1 MANKILT
8 PITLWSDFDDSL
20 PIQCTVLEEREE
32 DGVLLRKL
40 RCFGRDVG
48 GVRVNIFAVYC
59 APAGETA
66 PPALLIL
73 PDASQ
78 TADVAFAERFA
89 KKGYAVLMP
98 DYRGEWDGCEE
109 YTIYPEAI
117 PYANYRSAG
126 RRLDFADDTAKE
138 TSWYEWVAVARYCC
152 LYLRSLA
159 PERKIG
165 LIGIRAGGEIA
176 WQLAATFEGIACAI
190 PVCAGGWRAYRGVHK
205 FGESTELKMDDERYR
220 FLAGVDSQAY
230 AQYAKCPVLMLC
242 STNDEN
248 FDADRAFDTF
258 ARINPEMDKTFY
270 FAARYNGHIGKTGL
284 NDLDLFIDKYLKGR
298 EVFIPA
304 PVEIGVEEDEGELV
318 ARIKFD
324 RNGEVKYCDVYMAE
338 DNLDSPTRDWT
349 KCTLKREDGDDE
361 QLFTLTA

>member
-8 PITLWSDFDDSL
+8 PITLWSDFNDSL

-98 DYRGEWDGCEE
+98 DYRGEWENCEE

-117 PYANYRSAG
+117 PYANYRSAAG
-126 RRLDFADDTAKE
+126 VWILQTIPPK
-138 TSWYEWVAVARYCC
+138 
-152 LYLRSLA
+152 
-159 PERKIG
+159 K
-165 LIGIRAGGEIA
+165 RAGTSGSPSRA
-176 WQLAATFEGIACAI
+176 TAACTCV
-190 PVCAGGWRAYRGVHK
+190 PLRPRGRS
-205 FGESTELKMDDERYR
+205 G
-220 FLAGVDSQAY
+220 
-230 AQYAKCPVLMLC
+230 
-242 STNDEN
+242 
-248 FDADRAFDTF
+248 
-258 ARINPEMDKTFY
+258 
-270 FAARYNGHIGKTGL
+270 
-284 NDLDLFIDKYLKGR
+284 
-298 EVFIPA
+298 
-304 PVEIGVEEDEGELV
+304 
-318 ARIKFD
+318 
-324 RNGEVKYCDVYMAE
+324 
-338 DNLDSPTRDWT
+338 
-349 KCTLKREDGDDE
+349 
-361 QLFTLTA
+361 

>member
-98 DYRGEWDGCEE
+98 DYRGEWESCEE

-138 TSWYEWVAVARYCC
+138 RSW
-152 LYLRSLA
+152 
-159 PERKIG
+159 
-165 LIGIRAGGEIA
+165 
-176 WQLAATFEGIACAI
+176 
-190 PVCAGGWRAYRGVHK
+190 
-205 FGESTELKMDDERYR
+205 
-220 FLAGVDSQAY
+220 
-230 AQYAKCPVLMLC
+230 
-242 STNDEN
+242 
-248 FDADRAFDTF
+248 
-258 ARINPEMDKTFY
+258 
-270 FAARYNGHIGKTGL
+270 
-284 NDLDLFIDKYLKGR
+284 
-298 EVFIPA
+298 
-304 PVEIGVEEDEGELV
+304 
-318 ARIKFD
+318 
-324 RNGEVKYCDVYMAE
+324 
-338 DNLDSPTRDWT
+338 
-349 KCTLKREDGDDE
+349 
-361 QLFTLTA
+361 